1 VVTRRLAGALLRA
14 AARRWPAELRD
25 DLLREWKAELH
36 VLAGRGKRWRML
48 RFAASLATSPAGGP
62 IVDRAVLHRRLRR
75 TAGVLLLAP
84 PACVAVVVLAAA
96 VLRVAFGALDV
107 RLDWA
112 AAVQLP
118 IWSGLT
124 AGMAALLAL
133 LVTRAARRTVRT
145 GPLAAALGV
154 VLPIGLTVTVVL
166 AALAGRGERGLPGTV
181 PGLLLWLALLVP
193 ALWGAGLLA
202 RRGRTR
208 LAWAVGL
215 LGALVAADAAVVL
228 AVVSAIPATPVGPVG
243 DGLPPDTVDRISAP
257 LWLLTCWTDSSLG
270 LPRPTA
276 WERFLITDRVL
287 VEPVFYLACTPYAVA
302 YAVAAARPAPAAEPV
317 PEPLPSPA

>member
-1 VVTRRLAGALLRA
+1 MVTRRLAGSLLRA
-14 AARRWPAELRD
+14 AVRRWPAELRD
-25 DLLREWKAELH
+25 DLVREWDAELH
-36 VLAGRGKRWRML
+36 VLAGRGERWRML
-48 RFAASLATSPAGGP
+48 RFAASLATSRAGAP
-62 IVDRAVLHRRLRR
+62 VVDRPVLHRRLRR

-84 PACVAVVVLAAA
+84 PACVAVVVVTAVVMSLAI
-96 VLRVAFGALDV
+96 RALELHV
-107 RLDWA
+107 EWA
-112 AAVQLP
+112 TPMQLP
-118 IWSGLT
+118 LWSGLT
-124 AGMAALLAL
+124 AGLGTLLAL
-133 LVTRAARRTVRT
+133 VVARAARRTVRT
-145 GPLAAALGV
+145 GPLATALGV
-154 VLPIGLTVTVVL
+154 VLPIGLTVTVLL
-166 AALAGRGERGLPGTV
+166 AALAGRGERGLPGAA

-202 RRGRTR
+202 HRGRTR
-208 LAWAVGL
+208 LAWAVGV

-243 DGLPPDTVDRISAP
+243 EGLPPDTVDRISAP
-257 LWLLTCWTDSSLG
+257 LWLLNCWTDSSLG

-317 PEPLPSPA
+317 PAPVPSPA

>member
-1 VVTRRLAGALLRA
+1 MVTRRLAGVLLRA

-25 DLLREWKAELH
+25 ELVREWDAELH
-36 VLAGRGKRWRML
+36 VLAGRGQRWRML
-48 RFAASLATSPAGGP
+48 GFAASLAVSRAGAP
-62 IVDRAVLHRRLRR
+62 VVDRAVPDRRLRR
-75 TAGVLLLAP
+75 TARVLLLAP
-84 PACVAVVVLAAA
+84 PACVAAVVVAA
-96 VLRVAFGALDV
+96 VVMSLAYAVLGALV
-107 RLDWA
+107 PWA
-112 AAVQLP
+112 TAAQPPL
-118 IWSGLT
+118 WSGLT
-124 AGMAALLAL
+124 AGAGALLAL

-145 GPLAAALGV
+145 GPLATALGV

-166 AALAGRGERGLPGTV
+166 AALAGRGERGVPGTV

-193 ALWGAGLLA
+193 ALWGAGILA

-208 LAWAVGL
+208 LAWAVGV

-228 AVVSAIPATPVGPVG
+228 AVVSAIPAAPAGPVA
-243 DGLPPDTVDRISAP
+243 DGLPAYTVDRVSAP
-257 LWLLTCWTDSSLG
+257 LWLFTCWTDSSFG

-302 YAVAAARPAPAAEPV
+302 YAVAAARPAPAAQPTPEPV
-317 PEPLPSPA
+317 PSPA